1 MGRINIYKYT
11 LNENETFLNILN
23 GNYITRISDG
33 KLNIKNIKIEDLTGL
48 TATPIIDSDQQ
59 NTGNSIKFVKLFY
72 HETYKK
78 DITPLD
84 FIEEIDSIDILS
96 GLYKH
101 TNPVWTG
108 YADPNIF
115 NIPYLS
121 PFCLIFIKIKTKGYA
136 GSICYV
142 ISYGSGYLV
151 LDRSKAIVSFGREI
165 VRKLVEED
173 GITEMRQ
180 ISPLQKGRLT
190 VTAINSGGNLSEHTY
205 DKMTAIPTGIS
216 GRVDKTKFKEPANQ
230 PINSRGII
238 QGNTN
243 FSCLLSEIGERTEHI
258 KNIINAVNFLEELN
272 DKDSGS
278 LSELNYQEQVK
289 NSDDIKKLNKVLY
302 QKISSGS
309 SSEIFITPPLD
320 IRKLDTEDKTFSLYL
335 NNLDHKEEIDDWL
348 SLSINR
354 IKEFMKKYI
363 KSDGDKPVKIIME
376 AQNSDSKEKNIEY
389 SSKITN
395 WLSAVLEFPLKGGKK
410 EIYWLVDGM
419 WYRISVPF
427 LQELDKY
434 FTDIEK
440 EQGGKYP
447 IFNRILKNTVNCLVN
462 NSDSNFP
469 ENKYNAYLAKNIS
482 QEQTSEFHEGI
493 NKALILDIGN
503 VYNYGIHFYNTK
515 SNTEKPNELA
525 DIFIADGTYIHVKNY
540 TGGSQGI
547 SHLVS
552 QSLLSTRWLIENRES
567 SIEKIH
573 DHYFDKIDSSSYKI
587 QNYIEKKISE
597 LENDKRKIKTLTET
611 KNRTKKQSK
620 DLEKL
625 LKKQKNKPI
634 LDINKTVCNDFI
646 GNNKIEEEL
655 SKIIKI
661 KRVVLVILYN
671 NKKPLTN
678 LGKASLYQH
687 IQKLKEYGIE
697 VDILFSKA
705 NTG

>member
-1 MGRINIYKYT
+1 MGRINIYRYT
-11 LNENETFLNILN
+11 LNKKETFPNILN

-33 KLNIKNIKIEDLTGL
+33 KLNIKDIKIEDLTGL
-48 TATPIIDSDQQ
+48 TATPIIDFDQQ
-59 NTGNSIKFVKLFY
+59 NTGNNIKSVKLFY

-78 DITPLD
+78 DIILLD
-84 FIEEIDSIDILS
+84 FIDEIDSIDILS
-96 GLYKH
+96 GSYKH
-101 TNPVWTG
+101 TNPVWVE

-121 PFCLIFIKIKTKGYA
+121 PFCLIFIKIKTKGDT
-136 GSICYV
+136 GSIFYV

-151 LDRSKAIVSFGREI
+151 LDRSKAVVSFGREI
-165 VRKLVEED
+165 VRKLVEKD

-216 GRVDKTKFKEPANQ
+216 GRVDKTKIEEPANQ

-243 FSCLLSEIGERTEHI
+243 FSCLLSEIGEKTEHI
-258 KNIINAVNFLEELN
+258 KNIINAVKFLEELN

-289 NSDDIKKLNKVLY
+289 NSDDIEKLDEALY

-309 SSEIFITPPLD
+309 SSEIFIIPPLD
-320 IRKLDTEDKTFSLYL
+320 IGKLDTEDKTFSLSL
-335 NNLDHKEEIDDWL
+335 NNLDHKEKIEDWF
-348 SLSINR
+348 SLSINH
-354 IKEFMKKYI
+354 IKEFMKKYT
-363 KSDGDKPVKIIME
+363 KSDGYKPIKIIME

-395 WLSAVLEFPLKGGKK
+395 WLSAVLEFTLKGRKK

-440 EQGGKYP
+440 EQEKNYP
-447 IFNRILKNTVNCLVN
+447 IFNEILKNTVNCLVN
-462 NSDSNFP
+462 NSGSNFP
-469 ENKYNAYLAKNIS
+469 ENKYNANLAKNIS
-482 QEQTSEFHEGI
+482 QSPLSEFHEGMH
-493 NKALILDIGN
+493 KSLILDKGN
-503 VYNYGIHFYNTK
+503 VAKYHIKFYDK
-515 SNTEKPNELA
+515 YNELA
-525 DIFIADGTYIHVKNY
+525 DLYIADGTYIHVKNY
-540 TGGSQGI
+540 KGGAQGI

-552 QSLLSTRWLIENRES
+552 QSLLSTRWLFEDRNASTKIFKSYFRE
-567 SIEKIH
+567 IKRGKH
-573 DHYFDKIDSSSYKI
+573 KG
-587 QNYIEKKISE
+587 
-597 LENDKRKIKTLTET
+597 KRKIESYIDDNLNKG
-611 KNRTKKQSK
+611 
-620 DLEKL
+620 
-625 LKKQKNKPI
+625 KNKDI
-634 LDINKTVCNDFI
+634 LNINKEVFKDFT
-646 GNNKIEEEL
+646 GNEINYKCESFE
-655 SKIIKI
+655 I
-661 KRVVLVILYN
+661 KRVLLIILY
-671 NKKPLTN
+671 KSEKPLTN
-678 LGKASLYQH
+678 LGRVSLYHH

-697 VDILFSKA
+697 VDVLFSKVD
-705 NTG
+705 NKCGSQEK

>member
-1 MGRINIYKYT
+1 MGRINIYRYT
-11 LNENETFLNILN
+11 LDENETFPKILN
-23 GNYITRISDG
+23 GNYITRVSDG
-33 KLNIKNIKIEDLTGL
+33 KLNIKDIKIEDLTGL
-48 TATPIIDSDQQ
+48 TATPIIGSDQQ
-59 NTGNSIKFVKLFY
+59 NTGNNIKSIKLFY

-78 DITPLD
+78 DIILPD
-84 FIEEIDSIDILS
+84 FIDEIDSIDILS

-101 TNPVWTG
+101 TNPVWVE
-108 YADPNIF
+108 YANPNIF

-121 PFCLIFIKIKTKGYA
+121 PFCLIFIKIKTKGDT
-136 GSICYV
+136 GSIFYV

-151 LDRSKAIVSFGREI
+151 LDRSKAVVSFGREI
-165 VRKLVEED
+165 VRKLVEKD

-216 GRVDKTKFKEPANQ
+216 GRVDKTKIEEPANQ

-243 FSCLLSEIGERTEHI
+243 FSCLLSEIGEKTEHI
-258 KNIINAVNFLEELN
+258 KNIINAVKFLEELN

-289 NSDDIKKLNKVLY
+289 NSDDIEKLDEALY

-309 SSEIFITPPLD
+309 SSEIFIIPPLD
-320 IRKLDTEDKTFSLYL
+320 IGKLDTEDKTFSLSL
-335 NNLDHKEEIDDWL
+335 NNLDHKEEIEDWF
-348 SLSINR
+348 SLSINH
-354 IKEFMKKYI
+354 IKEFRKKYI
-363 KSDGDKPVKIIME
+363 KSDGYKPIKIIME

-395 WLSAVLEFPLKGGKK
+395 WLSAVLEFTLKGRKK

-440 EQGGKYP
+440 EQGKNYP
-447 IFNRILKNTVNCLVN
+447 IFNEILKNTVNCLVN
-462 NSDSNFP
+462 NSGSNFP
-469 ENKYNAYLAKNIS
+469 ENKYNANLAKNIS
-482 QEQTSEFHEGI
+482 QEQTSEFHKGI
-493 NKALILDIGN
+493 NKALILDMGN
-503 VYNYGIHFYNTK
+503 VYNYGIHFYNTE
-515 SNTEKPNELA
+515 SNKEKPNELA

-552 QSLLSTRWLIENRES
+552 QSLLSTRWLIEHRES

-573 DHYFDKIDSSSYKI
+573 GQYFDKINSSSYKI
-587 QNYIEKKISE
+587 QNYIENKISE
-597 LENDKRKIKTLTET
+597 LKNDEIKIKNLKKTR
-611 KNRTKKQSK
+611 KRTKEQSK
-620 DLEKL
+620 YLKRL
-625 LKKQKNKPI
+625 LKKQENKPI
-634 LDINKTVCNDFI
+634 LYINKTVCNDFI
-646 GNNKIEEEL
+646 ENNKIEEEL

-671 NKKPLTN
+671 NEKPLTN

-687 IQKLKEYGIE
+687 MQKLKEYGIE